1 MGMGSVPKRAPFMQ
15 SVGMIRFPSLTAPD
29 GAACAACAREV
40 NPA

>member
-1 MGMGSVPKRAPFMQ
+1 MQ
-15 SVGMIRFPSLTAPD
+15 SIGMIRFPSLTAPK

>member
-1 MGMGSVPKRAPFMQ
+1 MQ
-15 SVGMIRFPSLTAPD
+15 AYRMIRLPSLTAPK